1 MGAQVKAGDDD
12 LRVAGHG
19 TIVYMGPILPAKDAF
34 PEDEQD
40 LFAATLEGAG
50 PAQLSSLRSAL
61 LSWRRRRGKP
71 DRLVTVGL
79 SESPEDGFSPYFD
92 DSSGLFSVLLLAGEH
107 LFIQTWAPVDTPAGR
122 AAIDGL
128 LSPLLERHR
137 AARVDVGVE
146 EYGDLVVDWPM
157 RGRTV
162 ADAWA
167 FHGEL
172 RTLLSAASSGELSP
186 STALD
191 LLRAGRGDLL
201 SGQPESAWLEVKAVP
216 YDLDD
221 RNVRFELGKDVAAMA
236 NSRAGGIIVLGM
248 SNEKKKRKGEVDT
261 VGAYNEFDLKRVK
274 RQRYRHLVAN
284 LVYPTLTGF
293 EVELIE
299 GSATDRGVAVL
310 VIPPQEETKRPFLVQ
325 GAINDGNVLGRHVLL
340 PWRRDDEV
348 DAMDAVA
355 LHARLRLGEQA
366 ISGGEVPPLS

>member
-1 MGAQVKAGDDD
+1 VKAGDDD

-19 TIVYMGPILPAKDAF
+19 KIVYLGPVLPGKDAY

-40 LFAATLEGAG
+40 FFGATLEGAG
-50 PAQLSSLRSAL
+50 VAQLSSLRSAL
-61 LSWRRRRGKP
+61 LRWRKRHGEP
-71 DRLVTVGL
+71 DRLVTVEL

-92 DSSGLFSVLLLAGEH
+92 GAAGLSSVFLLAGEQ
-107 LFIQTWAPVDTPAGR
+107 LFIQTWAPVEMPAAR
-122 AAIDGL
+122 AATHRLI
-128 LSPLLERHR
+128 SPLLERHR
-137 AARVDVGVE
+137 ASPVEAGIE
-146 EYGDLVVDWPM
+146 EYGKLVVDWPT

-162 ADAWA
+162 ADAWS

-236 NSRAGGIIVLGM
+236 NSREGGLIVLGM
-248 SNEKKKRKGEVDT
+248 SNEKKRRKGEVDT
-261 VGAYNEFDLKRVK
+261 VGAYNEFDLKRAK

-284 LVYPTLTGF
+284 LVYPMLTGF
-293 EVELIE
+293 DVELIE
-299 GSATDRGVAVL
+299 GSEKDRGVAVL

-325 GAINDGNVLGRHVLL
+325 GVIDDGNVLGRHVLL

-348 DAMDAVA
+348 DAMDSVA
-355 LHARLRLGEQA
+355 LHARLRLGEQV